1 MSLVI
6 AAASLQCF
14 VADGRQ
20 RRRRRGRLHAPL
32 NRQETPGFAKSINVT
47 P

>member
-1 MSLVI
+1 MADNVVDGV
-6 AAASLQCF
+6 
-14 VADGRQ
+14 VACM
-20 RRRRRGRLHAPL
+20 LPL